1 VRIGALLAGACYVAG
16 ALVVGLDA
24 ATVRHPDYAAG
35 VPQALAI
42 KALQGSALTRLTFND
57 AAGGLDLA
65 RRYVARDPIDPVAPA
80 VLGQALL
87 MAGRPDAADDAF
99 RVAGRL
105 GWRVAMT
112 QAYWMQRGL
121 AAGDYVLAAQHADA
135 LFRQQPA
142 FLDNRQLLDPMER
155 DPQARAAL
163 IERMMLRPDW
173 LDAYLHRLGNVDL
186 DALQVRVDVLGALS
200 ARGCRWNAPARLIWR
215 RVWSNC
221 TIRYQP
227 PPCGIN
233 IVRMRPINCWTMA
246 RFVMST

>member
-1 VRIGALLAGACYVAG
+1 
-16 ALVVGLDA
+16 
-24 ATVRHPDYAAG
+24 